1 MIVIGGSVDQDQ
13 EGMDG
18 FQEYP
23 QVLIILI
30 ICLCIISCKLS
41 LASTVLIF
49 LLMCYNLLKY
59 MYVPFQHKTEFFLF
73 YLV

>member
-30 ICLCIISCKLS
+30 ICLCIKLS

-49 LLMCYNLLKY
+49 LGC
-59 MYVPFQHKTEFFLF
+59 TEI
-73 YLV
+73 Y